1 MNSENTITIRN
12 SFSIENILSKPHKN
26 PTTDNKCK
34 SNCAIECIDTI
45 RASNEVSPFAGN
57 DIVLK
62 KEPINGLIND
72 DQLITHDD
80 LNKIDRNHF
89 TSPDSSGCEEENT
102 DNLSDITTGETCK
115 QLNCCVKFSRIFKQ
129 KRILSTPVNKS
140 QSFSERFR

>member
-1 MNSENTITIRN
+1 MNSENTMTIRN

-26 PTTDNKCK
+26 PTTENQCK
-34 SNCAIECIDTI
+34 TDSAIECSDNI
-45 RASNEVSPFAGN
+45 RSSVDEVSSLSNSN

-72 DQLITHDD
+72 DHLITHDD
-80 LNKIDRNHF
+80 LNKIGRNHF

-115 QLNCCVKFSRIFKQ
+115 H
-129 KRILSTPVNKS
+129 
-140 QSFSERFR
+140 